1 MILLSVWLK
10 LLYLWFKFFSNI
22 LKYIYFIHS
31 ISKTNGNNSV
41 NKLSILEI
49 FLWKE
54 TKKLFS
60 IQTIY
65 ETTNWI
71 INNLFI
77 FISVSTPKPSENI
90 SQNIP
95 ITDCDREILLAIGKI
110 KRQKQ
115 RPSIDRL
122 FNICNKIKEKFPQ
135 FSTKDGIESQL
146 NDMINRQLLQKVDNE
161 KGLMSYRELNSAIA
175 IVAITNPKR
184 SRAKPN
190 VSVISEANDNKNLSL
205 NSEESK

>member
-1 MILLSVWLK
+1 MK
-10 LLYLWFKFFSNI
+10 R
-22 LKYIYFIHS
+22 
-31 ISKTNGNNSV
+31 
-41 NKLSILEI
+41 NKRKIC
-49 FLWKE
+49 FLF
-54 TKKLFS
+54 KLFS
-60 IQTIY
+60 

-77 FISVSTPKPSENI
+77 FISVSTPKPTESI

-122 FNICNKIKEKFPQ
+122 FNICNKIKEKFPK
-135 FSTKDGIESQL
+135 FSAKDGIESQL
-146 NDMINRQLLQKVDNE
+146 NDMIDRQLLQKVDNE
-161 KGLMSYRELNSAIA
+161 KGLISYRELNSAIA

-205 NSEESK
+205 SSEESK